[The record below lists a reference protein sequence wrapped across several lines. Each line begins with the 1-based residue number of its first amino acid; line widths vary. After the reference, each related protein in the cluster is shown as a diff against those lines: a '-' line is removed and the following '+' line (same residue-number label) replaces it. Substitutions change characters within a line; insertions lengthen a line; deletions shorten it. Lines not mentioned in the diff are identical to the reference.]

1 MDIKLKDSFKLV
13 SFNVTLVTK
22 CKRCYTVAIKLK
34 DLCYLKTDEM
44 KALDYRLKATSAF
57 CFFVKSLCIGEL
69 KKIMKFIAHEGR
81 TIKNK
86 SENWF
91 IGNNGFIV
99 GANPRSLP
107 KGERP

>member
-1 MDIKLKDSFKLV
+1 
-13 SFNVTLVTK
+13 
-22 CKRCYTVAIKLK
+22 
-34 DLCYLKTDEM
+34 
-44 KALDYRLKATSAF
+44 
-57 CFFVKSLCIGEL
+57 
-69 KKIMKFIAHEGR
+69 MKFIAHEGR

-107 KGERP
+107 KGERPWIL